1 MHPDRKSWFTEL
13 NGLPIFDPEQD
24 KPTAAQLEDL
34 RRIYSS
40 FSHYLPL
47 SYILQSRYLRKIT
60 DSRQLNLSSYAN
72 LLRQA
77 VPGYLEAI
85 GSVQERYFYN
95 NSLQDILYPVDV
107 EGGPL
112 FDLNSAEEVCLV
124 VRFCVKGGL
133 N

>member
-1 MHPDRKSWFTEL
+1 MK
-13 NGLPIFDPEQD
+13 G
-24 KPTAAQLEDL
+24 
-34 RRIYSS
+34 
-40 FSHYLPL
+40 
-47 SYILQSRYLRKIT
+47 
-60 DSRQLNLSSYAN
+60 
-72 LLRQA
+72 
-77 VPGYLEAI
+77 
-85 GSVQERYFYN
+85 RYFYN